1 MTKLSTRESYLRKEG
16 EKRKAQ
22 IKGKKYHASTKKT
35 TSKKFNDI
43 QKNNSLIINKLKK
56 EF

>member
-22 IKGKKYHASTKKT
+22 IKGKKYHASTKKS

-56 EF
+56 EL

>member
-16 EKRKAQ
+16 DKRKAQ
-22 IKGKKYHASTKKT
+22 IKGKKYHTSNKKS